1 MQWLYSSWSALCRIT
16 KYGLTKPSQHIFC
29 QTSVMWQKTSIASK
43 NQFIKVTMEKGRRKS
58 SASEFF
64 SRRHSSSLFQSMRR
78 YSTSTVFGLPR
89 LTGASEG
96 KSNGR
101 RHSSTQLPIS
111 ITDSPDSPG
120 SSRDFT
126 RTERWK
132 SLAKVVLGDVEE
144 QQEVD
149 QSYEG
154 DQGTGTDWP
163 RGFVIKPRTLQ
174 SQTFEKLPPSKHL

>member
-1 MQWLYSSWSALCRIT
+1 
-16 KYGLTKPSQHIFC
+16 
-29 QTSVMWQKTSIASK
+29 MWQKTSIVSK
-43 NQFIKVTMEKGRRKS
+43 TRFIKVTMEKGRRKS

-89 LTGASEG
+89 LTGSSEG

-101 RHSSTQLPIS
+101 RHSSSQLPIS
-111 ITDSPDSPG
+111 LSDSPDSPG

-126 RTERWK
+126 RTEKWK

-149 QSYEG
+149 QCYDGEG
-154 DQGTGTDWP
+154 EQGTCNDWKS
-163 RGFVIKPRTLQ
+163 GGWEVWWYSHTNTTYTIT
-174 SQTFEKLPPSKHL
+174 SVSII

>member
-1 MQWLYSSWSALCRIT
+1 
-16 KYGLTKPSQHIFC
+16 
-29 QTSVMWQKTSIASK
+29 
-43 NQFIKVTMEKGRRKS
+43 MEKGRRKS

-64 SRRHSSSLFQSMRR
+64 SRRHSNSLFQSMRR

-101 RHSSTQLPIS
+101 RHSSSQLPIS
-111 ITDSPDSPG
+111 ISDSPDSPG

-126 RTERWK
+126 RTEKWK
-132 SLAKVVLGDVEE
+132 TLAKVVLGDVEE

-149 QSYEG
+149 QNYDG
-154 DQGTGTDWP
+154 DPAPGTGWYYI
-163 RGFVIKPRTLQ
+163 GSEV
-174 SQTFEKLPPSKHL
+174 